1 MSQEHIY
8 PASLAKNT
16 RKRVFLLA
24 ILGYMSQE
32 LIYPASFAKINKFI
46 LLTILGYTVRMAN
59 KSDAPARAHTALYR
73 AYRPAAFGEVRG
85 QEHVVRV
92 LEAAVAGGKIA
103 HAYLFAGG
111 RGTGKTSMA
120 RILANAL
127 GTSGQDIYEM
137 DAASNRGI
145 DEIRELREGV
155 ATLPFAS
162 KYKFYII
169 DEAHALTKDAW
180 GALLKTLE
188 EPPAHAVFVL
198 ATTELDRV
206 PETIVSRCQV
216 FNFKKP
222 SHETLKSLV
231 MDVAKQEGAGMA
243 PAGAELVAL
252 MGDGSFRDTL
262 GILQKVLTISEDA
275 KLTEEEVARVVGAPA
290 AQTVNG
296 FLKAVAAKDIGAAVE
311 KFHAALESGSEAK
324 TFILLALAKAR
335 AVLLLRFAPK
345 TEGELAEQFGEDD
358 VKLLRELAGKDGAA
372 INAALLAELITAL
385 LETGKAP
392 LPQLPLEL
400 ALYRA
405 LA

>member
-1 MSQEHIY
+1 M
-8 PASLAKNT
+8 AKKAESPE
-16 RKRVFLLA
+16 R
-24 ILGYMSQE
+24 
-32 LIYPASFAKINKFI
+32 
-46 LLTILGYTVRMAN
+46 
-59 KSDAPARAHTALYR
+59 APTSLYR
-73 AYRPAAFGEVRG
+73 AYRPSTFAQVRG
-85 QEHVVRV
+85 QEHIVSV
-92 LEAAVAGGKIA
+92 LEAAVKNEKIA

-120 RILANAL
+120 RILAGAL
-127 GTSGQDIYEM
+127 ATDPQDIYEM

-162 KYKFYII
+162 RYKFYIV

-188 EPPAHAVFVL
+188 EPPSHVIFVL

-206 PETIVSRCQV
+206 PETIISRCQV

-222 SHETLKSLV
+222 SHEVLKSIVL
-231 MDVAKQEGAGMA
+231 DVSKKEGASMTA
-243 PAGAELVAL
+243 AGAELVAL

-262 GILQKVLTISEDA
+262 GILQKVLTISSDE
-275 KLTEEEVARVVGAPA
+275 KLTEEEVAKVVGAPA
-290 AQTVNG
+290 AQTVNE
-296 FLKAVAAKDIGAAVE
+296 FLKALAAKDIGGAIGQ
-311 KFHAALESGSEAK
+311 FHTALGAGSEAK
-324 TFILLALAKAR
+324 TFILLALAKVR

-345 TEGELAEQFGEDD
+345 LESELGMQFGEDD
-358 VKLLRELAGKDGAA
+358 LKLLRDLAGKDGAA
-372 INAALLAELITAL
+372 INSTLLSELITAL
-385 LETGKAP
+385 LETSRAP
-392 LPQLPLEL
+392 LPQIPLEL